1 MSSLSPRVLLSER
14 GGHQACGARRCCVGA
29 TAEMPARS
37 STTAGRERRHCRTVR
52 NGPHSRRSASPGQGP
67 SNRRKQAAMAGRIL
81 NRRELRKQADQAD
94 AEADVEVGTAD
105 AEAPEAPAKPAKKG
119 AKAKAPAAAKPK
131 KPRKKKAPVRMC
143 ARWAVYDTGMK

>member
-1 MSSLSPRVLLSER
+1 
-14 GGHQACGARRCCVGA
+14 
-29 TAEMPARS
+29 
-37 STTAGRERRHCRTVR
+37 
-52 NGPHSRRSASPGQGP
+52 
-67 SNRRKQAAMAGRIL
+67 MAGRIL

-143 ARWAVYDTGMK
+143 ARWAVYDTGMKQVALFDYNQRAMADDKAAELRAKKNGVYFVQILKEPMPEPAPTEAPVA